1 VYNPINIAAYEKAIV
16 WATEYEKLGTG
27 SSHASLLISL
37 VCKTSFD
44 IAYVSR
50 ATVLHRPKYVNTGQ
64 NRQKFGEFTQAV
76 GRPIHDVLVAHR
88 HLLLDSF
95 ARAHRDI
102 AHD

>member
-50 ATVLHRPKYVNTGQ
+50 VTVLHRLKYVNADKVV
-64 NRQKFGEFTQAV
+64 NNLAEFTQAV

-88 HLLLDSF
+88 YLLLDSF

>member
-44 IAYVSR
+44 ITYVPR
-50 ATVLHRPKYVNTGQ
+50 TNVLHRLKYVNVEKIVKKMADLRRLWG
-64 NRQKFGEFTQAV
+64 
-76 GRPIHDVLVAHR
+76 
-88 HLLLDSF
+88 
-95 ARAHRDI
+95 ARSTTF
-102 AHD
+102 

>member
-27 SSHASLLISL
+27 FSHASLLISL

-50 ATVLHRPKYVNTGQ
+50 ATVLHRPKYVNTGKIVK
-64 NRQKFGEFTQAV
+64 NLANLRRLSGVRSTMF
-76 GRPIHDVLVAHR
+76 
-88 HLLLDSF
+88 
-95 ARAHRDI
+95 
-102 AHD
+102 

>member
-16 WATEYEKLGTG
+16 WATEYEKLGTE

-50 ATVLHRPKYVNTGQ
+50 VTVLHRPKYVNIDKVVNNLADLRRLSGVRSTT
-64 NRQKFGEFTQAV
+64 F
-76 GRPIHDVLVAHR
+76 
-88 HLLLDSF
+88 
-95 ARAHRDI
+95 
-102 AHD
+102 